1 MNTGE
6 GIECCRMENGV
17 ATKTVIPP
25 LQHSRDDKGEG
36 SNQEEEER
44 QLSDAHTTQPG
55 FRAGSSLG
63 HRMALHFTLLTS
75 RVQLFLGSITLCVWM
90 NGGSKQRDGSLMMAF
105 MRKKISLI

>member
-1 MNTGE
+1 MNVGE

-25 LQHSRDDKGEG
+25 LEHSRDDKGEG
-36 SNQEEEER
+36 SKQEEEER

-63 HRMALHFTLLTS
+63 HRMAASFHTFNEPCTIIS
-75 RVQLFLGSITLCVWM
+75 WIHNSLCLDEW
-90 NGGSKQRDGSLMMAF
+90 KE
-105 MRKKISLI
+105 